1 MADDTDCVLR
11 IDSNLCRDDH
21 RRLEDVRKSRVR
33 RLEEHHSVLQHV
45 LSGLDVNG
53 QRMAVPAGI
62 GAVRERRLGDHTAI
76 QYVAK
81 AFGKGT
87 VFAILTVLFAP
98 IPYAIIEFSDAQY
111 VGSKEPAQF

>member
-1 MADDTDCVLR
+1 
-11 IDSNLCRDDH
+11 
-21 RRLEDVRKSRVR
+21 
-33 RLEEHHSVLQHV
+33 
-45 LSGLDVNG
+45 
-53 QRMAVPAGI
+53 MAVPTGI

-111 VGSKEPAQF
+111 VGSKEPAQFWRMWIAETLPKPYRSGTSVPLFYGRAE